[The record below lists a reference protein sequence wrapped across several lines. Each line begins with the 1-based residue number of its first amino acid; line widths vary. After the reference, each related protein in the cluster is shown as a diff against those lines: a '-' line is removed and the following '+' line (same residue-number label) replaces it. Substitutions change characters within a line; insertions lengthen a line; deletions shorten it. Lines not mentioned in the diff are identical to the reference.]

1 MNITDKEN
9 LKSKVRETYKEV
21 LLEDTIDNKDGI
33 ALSLGYSPED
43 LDMAPDGINLGLSC
57 GNPLEYAELKEGETV
72 LDLGSG
78 AGFDAFLA
86 MKQVGDSGKVI
97 GVDMLIEM
105 VEKARKS
112 LKKYRNIEFRLGEI
126 EYLPIADNSVDCII
140 SNCVV
145 NLSTNKNRVFKEC
158 MRVLKSGGRICFSD
172 IIKYKE
178 LPKSI
183 LNNSEEFCH

>member
-1 MNITDKEN
+1 MSVDKIKQN
-9 LKSKVRETYKEV
+9 VRDAYKEIAV
-21 LLEDTIDNKDGI
+21 DKKVIDNTEGI

-43 LDMAPDGINLGLSC
+43 LETAPEDINLGLSC

-78 AGFDAFLA
+78 AGFDAYLA
-86 MKQVGDSGKVI
+86 MKEVGESGKVI
-97 GVDMLIEM
+97 GVDMLVEM
-105 VEKARKS
+105 LDRARKS

-126 EYLPIADNSVDCII
+126 ENLPLADNSVDCII

-158 MRVLKSGGRICFSD
+158 MRVLKPNGRICISD

-183 LNNSEEFCH
+183 LGNPDEYCH